1 MAIESSPA
9 LKGMDITNNISQ
21 LKGAYPQGA
30 ARKALSQILKEFVA
44 ATDADLNAVD
54 VIDLAGNK
62 TSILNF
68 VKQVDSSNNLPMA
81 SLLQKVCKDPKI
93 LSENVL
99 PQVQQFNSD
108 KKWHSGAPM
117 IRITLDLRT
126 AQAKQKTGSNIA
138 VGHGPVELK
147 NINNQTGKVSETGSA
162 SSLDEKDNGIKL
174 VYSENWLVKVLM
186 SELGYKDK
194 I

>member
-1 MAIESSPA
+1 MAIETSPA
-9 LKGMDITNNISQ
+9 LKGMDITSNISQ

-54 VIDLAGNK
+54 VVDTAGKK

-68 VKQVDSSNNLPMA
+68 VKQVDSTNNLPMT

-93 LSENVL
+93 LAEDVL
-99 PQVQQFNSD
+99 PKVQQFNSD

-126 AQAKQKTGSNIA
+126 AQAKQKTGSNVA
-138 VGHGPVELK
+138 VGQGQVDIQK
-147 NINNQTGKVSETGSA
+147 SGIANGIVAETGGASA
-162 SSLDEKDNGIKL
+162 AEEKGIGPKL
-174 VYSENWLVKVLM
+174 EYSESWLVKVLM
-186 SELGYKDK
+186 NDLGYKDK